1 MKKENEF
8 LATAKLTSKGQI
20 TIPKIVRET
29 LKLDEGDSVFF
40 YVDKNNNIKIS
51 NTKDCKIETD
61 NNKEQ
66 IVVKRGNKN
75 E

>member
-29 LKLDEGDSVFF
+29 LNLDEGDSVFF
-40 YVDKNNNIKIS
+40 YMDKSNNIKIS
-51 NTKDCKIETD
+51 NTKDCKIET
-61 NNKEQ
+61 NNKQ
-66 IVVKRGNKN
+66 QTVVKRGDKN

>member
-29 LKLDEGDSVFF
+29 LKLDEGDSIFF

-61 NNKEQ
+61 NNKQQ
-66 IVVKRGNKN
+66 IIVKRGNKN

>member
-40 YVDKNNNIKIS
+40 YVDKNNNIKMS

-66 IVVKRGNKN
+66 IVVKRGN
-75 E
+75 

>member
-66 IVVKRGNKN
+66 IVVKRGNTN

>member
-1 MKKENEF
+1 MKKNEF

-20 TIPKIVRET
+20 TIPKVVRET

>member
-1 MKKENEF
+1 MKKANEF

>member
-29 LKLDEGDSVFF
+29 LELEEGDSVFF
-40 YVDKNNNIKIS
+40 YFDESKNIKIS

-61 NNKEQ
+61 SDKNQ
-66 IVVKRGNKN
+66 IVVKRGKN
-75 E
+75 NE

>member
-1 MKKENEF
+1 MEKENEF

-20 TIPKIVRET
+20 TIPKIVREI

-66 IVVKRGNKN
+66 IVVKRGNTN

>member
-8 LATAKLTSKGQI
+8 LAMAKLTSKGQI

-40 YVDKNNNIKIS
+40 YVDKNSNIKIS
-51 NTKDCKIETD
+51 NIKDCKIETD

-66 IVVKRGNKN
+66 MVVKRGN
-75 E
+75 